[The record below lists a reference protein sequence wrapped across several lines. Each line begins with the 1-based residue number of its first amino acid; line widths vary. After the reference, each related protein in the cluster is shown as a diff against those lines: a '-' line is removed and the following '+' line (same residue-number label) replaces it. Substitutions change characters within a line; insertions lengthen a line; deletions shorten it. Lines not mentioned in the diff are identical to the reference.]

1 MFRRTWQSPSN
12 AHAYRLYVVNEPA
25 RSQRLRFLLAV
36 SAAISEALDY
46 DRFRR
51 DLSNSVVFTRL
62 LVLAFASTCT
72 VCEDSHCSTLFG
84 VLISTRLCRSVSTD
98 ENAPSVDGAPRYNS
112 LTMSYFHT
120 GTRTIIGAE
129 AFHCPVR
136 DGKEWDHLA
145 MVIRHNFLPSCRL
158 GQDSQFI
165 ESCQLAA
172 FRPRYL
178 IAFNPGITP

>member
-1 MFRRTWQSPSN
+1 LFRRTWQSPSN
-12 AHAYRLYVVNEPA
+12 AHAYRLYIFNEPA
-25 RSQRLRFLLAV
+25 RPGSFSPPSLAA

-46 DRFRR
+46 DRFER
-51 DLSNSVVFTRL
+51 DLTNSEVFTH
-62 LVLAFASTCT
+62 FAGRRSPLRFALSVKTHI
-72 VCEDSHCSTLFG
+72 VARFGRSHQCSL
-84 VLISTRLCRSVSTD
+84 RSGSRSTD

-145 MVIRHNFLPSCRL
+145 MVIRHNFLPCSLVGCKAN
-158 GQDSQFI
+158 S
-165 ESCQLAA
+165 
-172 FRPRYL
+172 
-178 IAFNPGITP
+178 